1 MVTILFNF
9 WNNLNKT
16 SKLLLIAV
24 IFVSLWG
31 LKQSYYKYKYF
42 KGIERE
48 HNELIKE
55 RDVLTAKIDSI
66 ALIPKQV
73 AKRAKKQSISIDN
86 KHKNDVKEI
95 INSSV
100 TDDELNGFITRHSN

>member
-1 MVTILFNF
+1 MGTILLKI
-9 WNNLNKT
+9 WNDLSRT

-24 IFVSLWG
+24 IFVLIWG

-42 KGIERE
+42 RSLERE
-48 HNELIKE
+48 YNELIKE
-55 RDVLTAKIDSI
+55 RDILTAKIDSI
-66 ALIPKQV
+66 ALIPKRA
-73 AKRAKKQSISIDN
+73 AKQAKKQSISIDN

-95 INSSV
+95 INSDV